1 MREIPQINSGSIYR
15 RATIWSWRKIASV
28 NDPTTKEGLT
38 LNTKHDTYR
47 KEVDAALLQVETG
60 TGRLHL
66 SVQCIGV
73 VFSVMA
79 HADDFGLS
87 SYEIGSAMRWTTP
100 NGDDRYLE
108 TPLDMYNIRDCQH
121 ILLSLRDPYCNEV
134 YMPPR
139 GTHMA
144 KRLKS
149 TIEYLLRTYTFSDST
164 IKILKKK
171 KDRCKQILAE
181 EPGMTDEEV
190 CAEVEQYSKMKF

>member
-1 MREIPQINSGSIYR
+1 M
-15 RATIWSWRKIASV
+15 
-28 NDPTTKEGLT
+28 
-38 LNTKHDTYR
+38 NTMNTMHDTYR
-47 KEVDAALLQVETG
+47 KEVDEALLNIET
-60 TGRLHL
+60 RKSPPHINIRYLAA
-66 SVQCIGV
+66 I
-73 VFSVMA
+73 FSAMA

-87 SYEIGSAMRWTTP
+87 SYEIGSMLEWTGP
-100 NGDDRYLE
+100 MGSRPLS
-108 TPLDMYNIRDCQH
+108 TPLEMFTIRDTQH

-139 GTHMA
+139 HTHIA
-144 KRLKS
+144 GRLKK